1 MHGSAITYAIVP
13 SPSPLGR
20 SGRPTYAPEGTT
32 SHARG
37 LEARVKEARRLVLEV
52 KEAAPPTEV
61 EALAAPLRYTLV
73 TPRLR
78 CVRKFAELN
87 QGG

>member
-1 MHGSAITYAIVP
+1 M
-13 SPSPLGR
+13 GR

-52 KEAAPPTEV
+52 KQAAPPAEI
-61 EALAAPLRYTLV
+61 EALAAPLCHAPM
-73 TPRLR
+73 TPWLR
-78 CVRKFAELN
+78 RVRKLAELDE
-87 QGG
+87 GG